1 MDAVDAMKPAVAALN
16 ESLTDA
22 LKWLGQ
28 QLGQWMV
35 SPWFNI
41 KDKLQ
46 ERAMEWEKHEDLP
59 TYMELLIWDLPHLVI

>member
-35 SPWFNI
+35 SP
-41 KDKLQ
+41 
-46 ERAMEWEKHEDLP
+46 
-59 TYMELLIWDLPHLVI
+59 